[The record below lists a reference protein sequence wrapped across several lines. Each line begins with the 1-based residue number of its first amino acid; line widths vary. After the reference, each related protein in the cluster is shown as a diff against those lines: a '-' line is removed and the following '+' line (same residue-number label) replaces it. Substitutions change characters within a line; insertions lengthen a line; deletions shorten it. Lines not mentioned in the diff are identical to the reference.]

1 MTTSAVARLRAP
13 DVVAVRRLVNDHIAH
28 AGERMDADQETELY
42 EFMCE
47 CGDLHCDGKVT
58 LTPAEFRETV
68 PGWVRAH

>member
-1 MTTSAVARLRAP
+1 
-13 DVVAVRRLVNDHIAH
+13 VNDHIAH